1 MIQFTYSFCMA
12 LLHSFWQSALVL
24 LLYLFVANI
33 LHRNNAP
40 LAKRN
45 FLYTALT
52 VQLVLFVFTFFIYL
66 FNTPSPG
73 NLPGMVQQ
81 FSDLVGESSFQ
92 MITPWIFSAYICIIA
107 FKMVKAM
114 YTWYHFKQL
123 YRSGLQKPSVEFKLF
138 TTLKAHQFGIKR
150 KVTIWL
156 SQSINTP
163 VTFGFFK
170 PVILLPVAL
179 VSNISTQQA
188 ETLILH
194 ELAHIRTNDYL
205 LNWFLLTAETIFFFN
220 PFVLSLCKHIR
231 LEREKN
237 CDLQVISFEYSPAL
251 YAETLLQAERMKQQV
266 LNFQLAAVS
275 SKKYLLQRIQFFT
288 SEKIKH
294 QSLRFNF
301 VAPLVGLTL
310 LALLSIA
317 VLFQSGKSS
326 VPGHTA
332 NGIAFF
338 PFNNYIITDAE
349 FVNMDITGINAMQS
363 PALQTEQLKT
373 VIKNNVI
380 TRKVMPVCKP
390 APVKVK
396 AEEKIPNPVEFTPA
410 DNGIA
415 IPVAIWENDAS
426 RQIIIKEEGSGAA
439 SVKVYYVSYEDGK
452 WILKPEWAI
461 TAKEIMIDSLSVKI
475 DSLGKNV
482 RRIIPAQQ

>member
-66 FNTPSPG
+66 FNTPAPG

-81 FSDLVGESSFQ
+81 FSDLIGESSFQ
-92 MITPWIFSAYICIIA
+92 QVTPWLFSAYICIIA
-107 FKMVKAM
+107 FKMIKAM

-179 VSNISTQQA
+179 VNNISTQQA

-205 LNWFLLTAETIFFFN
+205 LNWFLLTAETLFFFN

-237 CDLQVISFEYSPAL
+237 CDLQVISFEYSPAM

-266 LNFQLAAVS
+266 HNFQLAAVS

-294 QSLRFNF
+294 QTLRFNV

-338 PFNNYIITDAE
+338 PFNNHIITDAA

-390 APVKVK
+390 APVKEK
-396 AEEKIPNPVEFTPA
+396 AEEKISNPVETTPA

-426 RQIIIKEEGSGAA
+426 SQIIIKEEGSGAA

-482 RRIIPAQQ
+482 RRIFPAQQ

>member
-12 LLHSFWQSALVL
+12 LLHSFWQAALVL

-45 FLYTALT
+45 FLYTALS
-52 VQLVLFVFTFFIYL
+52 VQLALFVVTFLLYL

-73 NLPGMVQQ
+73 NLPGMLQNIADRVA
-81 FSDLVGESSFQ
+81 DSSYQ
-92 MITPWIFSAYICIIA
+92 MVTPWIFSVYLCIIA
-107 FKMVKAM
+107 FKLAKAM
-114 YTWYHFKQL
+114 YTWYHFKKL

-156 SQSINTP
+156 SRSINTP

-179 VSNISTQQA
+179 VNNISTQQA

-194 ELAHIRTNDYL
+194 ELAHIRTHDYL

-220 PFVLSLCKHIR
+220 PFVISLCKHIR

-237 CDLQVISFEYSPAL
+237 CDLQVISFEYAPAL
-251 YAETLLQAERMKQQV
+251 YAETLFQAEIMKKQV

-275 SKKYLLQRIQFFT
+275 SKKYLLQRIRYFS
-288 SEKIKH
+288 SEKINH
-294 QSLRFNF
+294 QKLRYNI
-301 VAPLVGLTL
+301 VAPLIGLTL
-310 LALLSIA
+310 LFLLSVT

-326 VPGHTA
+326 LTGQTA
-332 NGIAFF
+332 SGISFF
-338 PFNNYIITDAE
+338 PFNDHIITDAG
-349 FVNMDITGINAMQS
+349 FVNMNTTDIKAIQS
-363 PALQTEQLKT
+363 PSLQTEVLNT
-373 VIKNNVI
+373 VIKNDV
-380 TRKVMPVCKP
+380 RYREMPMDKV
-390 APVKVK
+390 APVKP
-396 AEEKIPNPVEFTPA
+396 EEEISTPVESTPA
-410 DNGIA
+410 EMGIA
-415 IPVAIWENDAS
+415 VPVAIWENDAS

-439 SVKVYYVSYEDGK
+439 SVKVYYLQFEDGK

-461 TAKEIMIDSLSVKI
+461 TAKEIINDSLSVKI
-475 DSLGKNV
+475 DSLHKNV